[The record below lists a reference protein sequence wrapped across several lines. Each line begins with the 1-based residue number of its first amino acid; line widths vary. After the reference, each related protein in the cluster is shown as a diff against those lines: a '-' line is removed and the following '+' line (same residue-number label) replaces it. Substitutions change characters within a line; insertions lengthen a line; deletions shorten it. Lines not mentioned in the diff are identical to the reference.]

1 MLDALPLVLAQN
13 ATEAPAKAAPTKDAA
28 AEATSTTGAPGAPV
42 TPGTP
47 GAPAPAKPFGMDFM
61 LLVFVGFFV
70 LMIFMQMR
78 SQKKEKKQREALL
91 SALKKGD
98 KVQTI
103 GGIIGTVVEVR
114 PDRVVLKTD
123 ENNNSKTTFVRSAIQ
138 TILTEEAP
146 KEEPQV
152 KSQPAGN

>member
-1 MLDALPLVLAQN
+1 MFDAFPLMLAQN
-13 ATEAPAKAAPTKDAA
+13 ATEAPAKAAAPAKEGTTA
-28 AEATSTTGAPGAPV
+28 TTGADGTAQ
-42 TPGTP
+42 TGTP
-47 GAPAPAKPFGMDFM
+47 AGGSGGARPGMGMDFM
-61 LLVFVGFFV
+61 LLIFVGFFV

-78 SQKKEKKQREALL
+78 SSKKEKKQREALL

-114 PDRVVLKTD
+114 PDRVILKTD
-123 ENNNSKTTFVRSAIQ
+123 EGNNSKTTFVRSAIQ
-138 TILTEEAP
+138 TIIVDEAP

-152 KSQPAGN
+152 KTLPANG

>member
-1 MLDALPLVLAQN
+1 MFDAFPLVLAQN
-13 ATEAPAKAAPTKDAA
+13 ATEAPAKAATKEGTAPAA
-28 AEATSTTGAPGAPV
+28 DSAKTAA
-42 TPGTP
+42 PGTP
-47 GAPAPAKPFGMDFM
+47 GAPGGPSGGSKPFGMDFM
-61 LLVFVGFFV
+61 LLIFVGFFV

-78 SQKKEKKQREALL
+78 SQKKEKKNREALL

-114 PDRVVLKTD
+114 PDRVILKTD
-123 ENNNSKTTFVRSAIQ
+123 EGNNSKTTFVRSAIQ

-152 KSQPAGN
+152 RTQPAAN